1 MKKLLLLLALLMG
14 ISFYGMAQN
23 YTEVVYLKNGS
34 IIRGLIIEQVPNKSL
49 KIQTSDGSVFSYTID
64 EVEKITKEGYY
75 KQPKQ
80 TKPVKEYRHP
90 GESVQVRPSRQ
101 AKVSRSSRQDSFER
115 PSLRGYKGFVETGY
129 AFDISDSNADRI
141 DVSTTHGYQFNNYL
155 FVGGGAG
162 VSYYSDADLYSVPV
176 FASFR
181 ANFMNKRITP
191 FADTTAGYSVGD
203 VEGAFATAGIG
214 VRFGLARKMALN
226 LKVEYVYQE
235 YGDDYYYNSGS
246 ASNIGIKLGFEF

>member
-1 MKKLLLLLALLMG
+1 MKKLLLLLTLLMG
-14 ISFYGMAQN
+14 ISFHCMAQN

-34 IIRGLIIEQVPNKSL
+34 IIRGLIIEEVPNKSL
-49 KIQTSDGSVFSYTID
+49 KIQTSDGSVFSYAIE

-80 TKPVKEYRHP
+80 AKQVKEYRQP
-90 GESVQVRPSRQ
+90 RQAAQVRPARQ
-101 AKVSRSSRQDSFER
+101 AKVSASRQDSYDR

-129 AFDISDSNADRI
+129 AFDVSDSNADRI
-141 DVSTTHGYQFNNYL
+141 DITTTHGYQFNNYL
-155 FVGGGAG
+155 FVGGGVG
-162 VSYYSDADLYSVPV
+162 FTYYSDADLYSAPI

-181 ANFMNKRITP
+181 ANFTNKKITP

-203 VEGAFATAGIG
+203 VEGAFATVGIG

-226 LKVEYVYQE
+226 LKVEYIYQE

-246 ASNIGIKLGFEF
+246 ASDVGIKLGFEF